1 MNGIFIK
8 RCSRD
13 WKVHEIFENYIDDVQ
28 ETTSILQELLI
39 YINTSIISDKEIQ
52 TRIIMNL
59 DTNF

>member
-1 MNGIFIK
+1 M
-8 RCSRD
+8 
-13 WKVHEIFENYIDDVQ
+13 HEIFENYIDDVQ
-28 ETTSILQELLI
+28 ETTSILQKLLI